1 MRFPSVLLLIG
12 LAACASS
19 GASSRDEA
27 PVVACQVP
35 VASSPQQT
43 WRQIT
48 AEGFTFCVP
57 STWRQSGA
65 NTFRGEGGSI
75 RWGVGQYRSTA
86 AAVATRTVTVQA
98 GQEPPPLAG
107 RVNRYSESI
116 GSSVAELWDN
126 DLEGTLYTGA
136 QWTNPTAVYLA
147 GESKS
152 PAARIQQLQV
162 YRTVRFTM
170 K

>member
-1 MRFPSVLLLIG
+1 MRLPLVLLLIG
-12 LAACASS
+12 LTACASS
-19 GASSRDEA
+19 GASSHVDA

-35 VASSPQQT
+35 VASSPQQS

-57 STWRQSGA
+57 STWRQSAA

-75 RWGVGQYRSTA
+75 RWGVGQYRSS
-86 AAVATRTVTVQA
+86 AVVTRTVVVQA
-98 GQEPPPLAG
+98 GQEPPPPAG

-116 GSSVAELWDN
+116 GGSVAELWDN

-136 QWTNPTAVYLA
+136 QWRSPIAIYLA
-147 GESKS
+147 GESTS
-152 PAARIQQLQV
+152 PAARAQQLQV
-162 YRTVRFTM
+162 YRTVRFTT

>member
-1 MRFPSVLLLIG
+1 MRLTG
-12 LAACASS
+12 
-19 GASSRDEA
+19 GA
-27 PVVACQVP
+27 
-35 VASSPQQT
+35 PQQS

-65 NTFRGEGGSI
+65 NTFRGEGGSV
-75 RWGVGQYRSTA
+75 RWGVGQYRSS
-86 AAVATRTVTVQA
+86 AVVTRTVNVQA
-98 GQEPPPLAG
+98 GQEPALPAG
-107 RVNRYSESI
+107 HVNRYSESI
-116 GSSVAELWDN
+116 GGSVAELWDN
-126 DLEGTLYTGA
+126 DLEGTVYTGA

-152 PAARIQQLQV
+152 PAARIQQLQI
-162 YRTVRFTM
+162 YRTVRFTA